1 MAIQFARM
9 RIISRSSGGNVVRS
23 AAYNA
28 RSHAQSDLTGE
39 KFYFSDRDGS
49 EHHEVML
56 PPGAPS
62 EMQDFRNLW
71 NQAQAAEKRINSQEA
86 KELLLALPS
95 NPEVSAQHRL
105 EIAREFVAINF
116 VDQGLAAQL
125 DIHGPHSHSEFG
137 GDDNYHA
144 HILLTTRRVG
154 AMGMGE
160 KARDLNGLFA
170 KGYMMEGERWG
181 ELWRDFQN
189 DYFLK
194 NGLDVRVDETSL
206 VPGEHIGPERM
217 RVEADVL
224 ALQRNKERAKLTREL
239 MEDPERVLNH
249 LTRQRSSFTVQELN
263 RYIDQYDFD
272 ERTATNLFEA
282 VIRSNQILYTVDAN
296 GEIGDRFTTVAV
308 RIEETEALKLSQALL
323 SERDEMIKPSQVK
336 DIASGFDLSGEQ
348 TKALQAGLSGER
360 LTLIRGRA
368 GTGKSYVLNAL
379 RVGLDQ
385 SGHDVIGLAPTNMV
399 AGALRRDGF
408 TQSSTVHSFLFRE
421 KQDRISLKE
430 GTRLVVD
437 EAAMLDSGTMKELL
451 EAAYR
456 HRAGVVLVGDDGQL
470 SAIERGGLFRDIAKI
485 AKAVEIKEVRRQ
497 TEDWS
502 GRATEDLARGDI
514 KTAIKAYDD
523 RGFIIRNDTDQAA
536 KIALIEKWKVDF
548 DQNRKAD
555 RFVFAYRNVDV
566 DQFNMAIRDH
576 LQQRGEVDR
585 KDHVFSTKHGR
596 FSFAKGDRIV
606 MTGTDKRAGL
616 INGQSGYVLDIEGKS
631 LVLKLEGKKQ
641 ILDTSSFSDFRHH
654 YAGTI
659 YKGQGKTVDHAYI
672 YHTSHWGQTNAYV
685 ALSRHRSSAH
695 IFVAGDYNDR
705 NKLAQSLKRYDRK
718 ETSLALELADKSGP
732 GTAFEMRA
740 GFEINA
746 DDNKDVKVNAV
757 YKGNSVHKVNAEAVN
772 DVFEENQASMINYRR
787 VDPRAYKLAQ
797 LRADVAAA
805 EINRS
810 EAALKIAQQ
819 RGIGRDVT
827 KHISLARSSLN
838 DFSNSRRLLVRAAKM
853 LLG

>member
-1 MAIQFARM
+1 MAIQFARI
-9 RIISRSSGGNVVRS
+9 RIITRSSGGNVVRS

-62 EMQDFRNLW
+62 EMKDFRNLW

-105 EIAREFVAINF
+105 EMARAFVATNF
-116 VDQGLAAQL
+116 VDHGLGVQL
-125 DIHGPHSHSEFG
+125 DIHAPHT

-144 HILLTTRRVG
+144 HILLTTRRVD

-181 ELWRDFQN
+181 ELWRDYQN

-194 NGLDVRVDETSL
+194 NGIDVRVDETSL

-217 RVEADVL
+217 RVEADVV
-224 ALQRNKERAKLTREL
+224 ALQRNQQRAKLSRE
-239 MEDPERVLNH
+239 MMQDPERVLNH

-272 ERTATNLFEA
+272 ERVATNLFEA
-282 VIRSNQILYTVDAN
+282 VIRSDQILYTVDAN
-296 GEIGDRFTTVAV
+296 GEIGDRFTTVTV
-308 RIEETEALKLSQALL
+308 RTEESEAMKLSHALV
-323 SERDEMIKPSQVK
+323 SERDDMIKPQQITE
-336 DIASGFDLSGEQ
+336 IAQDFKLSGEQ
-348 TKALQAGLSGER
+348 ANALHAGLSGER

-368 GTGKSYVLNAL
+368 GTGKSYTLNAL
-379 RVGLDQ
+379 RVGLGK
-385 SGHDVIGLAPTNMV
+385 SGHHVIGLAPTNMV

-408 TQSSTVHSFLFRE
+408 VHSSTVHSFLFRE
-421 KQDRISLKE
+421 KQGLISME
-430 GTRLVVD
+430 PGTRLVVD

-451 EAAYR
+451 EAAHR

-470 SAIERGGLFRDIAKI
+470 SAIERGGLFSDIAKL

-497 TEDWS
+497 TEEWS
-502 GRATEDLARGDI
+502 KQATQDLARGDM
-514 KTAIKAYDD
+514 KAAIKAYDD
-523 RGFIIRNDTDQAA
+523 RGFIVRSDTDQAA
-536 KIALIEKWKVDF
+536 KQALIEKWKTDF
-548 DQNRKAD
+548 DLNTDAD
-555 RFVFAYRNVDV
+555 RFIFAYRNKDV
-566 DQFNMAIRDH
+566 DQFNMAIREY
-576 LQQRGEVDR
+576 LQKRGIVDG
-585 KDHVFSTKHGR
+585 KNHTFSTKHGR
-596 FSFAKGDRIV
+596 FDFARGDRVV

-616 INGQSGYVLDIEGKS
+616 INGQSWRILDVEGQS
-631 LVLKLEGKKQ
+631 IILELDGKEH
-641 ILDTSSFSDFRHH
+641 ILDTSTFIDFRHN

-659 YKGQGKTVDHAYI
+659 YKGQGRTVDHAYI

-695 IFVAGDYNDR
+695 MFVAGDYNDLD
-705 NKLAQSLKRYDRK
+705 KLAQSLKRNDRK
-718 ETSLALELADKSGP
+718 ETSLALELADQAGP
-732 GTAFEMRA
+732 GTVFEMKA

-746 DDNKDVKVNAV
+746 
-757 YKGNSVHKVNAEAVN
+757 KGVN
-772 DVFEENQASMINYRR
+772 DIFEENQASMIHYRR

-797 LRADVAAA
+797 LRADITAA
-805 EINRS
+805 EIARN
-810 EAALKIAQQ
+810 EPAFKIAQQ
-819 RGIGRDVT
+819 RGTDRDVT
-827 KHISLARSSLN
+827 KHISLARRSLN
-838 DFSNSRRLLVRAAKM
+838 DFSTSRHHLVRAAKM
-853 LLG
+853 LLR